1 MADNIEKQGLL
12 QPITVRPIELGNPL
26 FQEEWCVETH
36 YELICGERRFRA
48 MRRLSEKWSG
58 MDVVAPKG
66 SSYDRF
72 SKIDAIVRE
81 MTDDEAFD
89 AMITENLQ
97 RVNVDPIEEAF
108 AFDQLIKKG
117 SSAEDV
123 ALRFGKSVR
132 FVQDRCKL
140 NSLIPE
146 LMVAVKDEKMSIA
159 AAMTISKLDEEH
171 QRNYHSSYSNN
182 SKGFTKETAESFCQS
197 LFMKI
202 DGAPWYQTD
211 NQQDEDFEGGCGRAC
226 ASCNLNTAN
235 HGCLFWE
242 MKTED
247 AGKCTDRKMFYQK
260 HCAFILRQLEEYNER
275 LVTFGSPLET
285 GKIVIIDTDDWCS
298 PGAKALK
305 AEIYKAIRDNGFEV
319 VKSNEIFEGECCY
332 NANDKRLKRKIEQ
345 GKVFRCLRIFQYD
358 RVQVKEEWRYFK
370 GGSGDDEETSKS
382 ETPATSAQSV
392 DAMKLVQKRQRLK
405 EIALEKVTAQ
415 MREMAGNLGYATRA
429 GEISDAE
436 QLAFDIILFTLC
448 GNEFL
453 KKRYQHKGYG
463 KPSDREFIEVVKQN
477 QADRPLWMREV
488 IRNIIASADII
499 YNQLYQH
506 CASLVLAE
514 WKPKAHQ
521 EMVHA
526 INMKLDKDLQKNA
539 EKLRELGYD
548 VHGKKIKTEKKADQA
563 ESVIHEATSDKSL
576 VEQYEEMKKKHPDS
590 ILLFRVGDFY
600 ETFSDDAIAASEILG
615 ITLTC
620 RANGS
625 AQHLELAGFPHHALD
640 TYLPKLVRAGKRVAI
655 CEQLQDPKKK

>member
-1 MADNIEKQGLL
+1 MEIKKIPLSLVLPSPMNPRKTFDEVELQELADNIEKQGLL
-12 QPITVRPIELGNPL
+12 QPITVRKIELGNPL

-48 MRRLSEKWSG
+48 MRILSDKWAV

-66 SSYDRF
+66 ESYNRF
-72 SKIDAIVRE
+72 SEIDSIVRE
-81 MTDDEAFD
+81 MDDAKAFD

-97 RVNVDPIEEAF
+97 RVNVNPIEEGF
-108 AFDQLIKKG
+108 AFEQLIKNGKT
-117 SSAEDV
+117 AEEL

-132 FVQDRCKL
+132 YVQDRCKL
-140 NSLIPE
+140 NNLIPE
-146 LMVAVKDEKMSIA
+146 LMVAVKDEKMAIA
-159 AAMTISKLDEEH
+159 AAMIIAKLDEEH
-171 QRNYHSSYSNN
+171 QRNYYSSYSNN
-182 SKGFTKETAESFCQS
+182 VKGFTKETAESFCQS

-202 DGAPWYQTD
+202 NGAPWFQTD
-211 NQQDEDFEGGCGRAC
+211 NQEDEEFEGGCGRAC

-260 HCAFILRQLEEYNER
+260 HGAFILKQLDEYKER
-275 LVTFGSPLET
+275 LVTLGSPLET
-285 GKIVIIDTDDWCS
+285 GKVVIIDTDDWCN
-298 PGAKALK
+298 PGTKALK
-305 AEIYKAIRDNGFEV
+305 AEIYKAIRESGFEV
-319 VKSNEIFEGECCY
+319 IKSNEIFEGECHY
-332 NANDKRLKRKIEQ
+332 KADDKRLKRKIEQ

-358 RVQVKEEWRYFK
+358 RVQLNEEWRYFK
-370 GGSGDDEETSKS
+370 GGSGDDEDTPKS
-382 ETPATSAQSV
+382 DTPATSTQSV

-415 MREMAGNLGYATRA
+415 MREMATNLGQATRA

-463 KPSDREFIEVVKQN
+463 KPSDRWFIEVVKQN

-488 IRNIIASADII
+488 IRNIIASADIT

-526 INMKLDKDLQKNA
+526 INVKLDKDLQKNA

-548 VHGKKIKTEKKADQA
+548 AGGK
-563 ESVIHEATSDKSL
+563 L
-576 VEQYEEMKKKHPDS
+576 
-590 ILLFRVGDFY
+590 
-600 ETFSDDAIAASEILG
+600 
-615 ITLTC
+615 
-620 RANGS
+620 
-625 AQHLELAGFPHHALD
+625 
-640 TYLPKLVRAGKRVAI
+640 LPK
-655 CEQLQDPKKK
+655 E